1 MGIMVSRL
9 VDKLAEIG
17 VRFLKFDKKRQQ
29 WTELSN
35 TQARHKTGHKFRD
48 TLQLLSKK
56 KTLSQQLN
64 HTCTPT
70 MGGDKDM
77 ISILKGLSRSADA
90 FGEQTTPSINLSNEN
105 ISVVSAE
112 SITEESK
119 QQTHADESTRN
130 DLIFSKH
137 GALRLENEYPENQL
151 NFSASSF
158 FDQ

>member
-1 MGIMVSRL
+1 MVSRL
-9 VDKLAEIG
+9 VDKLAENG

-29 WTELSN
+29 WVELTN

-56 KTLSQQLN
+56 KTLTQQLN
-64 HTCTPT
+64 HTRTPT
-70 MGGDKDM
+70 MGGDKEM

-90 FGEQTTPSINLSNEN
+90 FGEQTTPLIDLSDEN

-112 SITEESK
+112 SITEKSE
-119 QQTHADESTRN
+119 QQTHADKNTGNS
-130 DLIFSKH
+130 LISFKN

-158 FDQ
+158 FNQ